1 MTRGDSG
8 NLIYPRQPREH
19 LICGLWNN
27 TLYNNQNPRGAFS
40 GSVHTVTGE
49 EEVDEGF
56 LDCWNIINTKL
67 WKPPQD
73 QPTYEGPIK
82 RQFEM
87 VTDGDRVTAGVN
99 ARVERN
105 IIDIEMTFPSSW
117 GTITTELQGSLAP
130 GICYW
135 GISLGNVVE
144 HHTFAIH
151 WELTTYSF
159 CFGIFENAI
168 QKTSMPILR
177 LATTNLVCIF
187 SPLLSSMSKSKISE
201 WIVASHS

>member
-19 LICGLWNN
+19 LICGLRNN
-27 TLYNNQNPRGAFS
+27 ILCIIIKNPRGAFS
-40 GSVHTVTGE
+40 GSVHTVTGD

-105 IIDIEMTFPSSW
+105 IIDIEMTFPSIW

-130 GICYW
+130 GICFW

-144 HHTFAIH
+144 LSHLCHSLRANHLQFLFWNFWNGA
-151 WELTTYSF
+151 
-159 CFGIFENAI
+159 AI
-168 QKTSMPILR
+168 QKT
-177 LATTNLVCIF
+177 
-187 SPLLSSMSKSKISE
+187 
-201 WIVASHS
+201 